1 MMGYKPFYCRLLFA
15 YTEAVTRIAETV
27 GPGALRCELSHRNR
41 ARAAGCAAEM
51 SYSPVPSIIYGEDE
65 AGEHGNFLTA
75 SYKRILRQPAWKA
88 RMAKVYTGSRF
99 PPERQIARGGSWS
112 APTAPTRCS

>member
-1 MMGYKPFYCRLLFA
+1 MENLRLLTCNGPGAPGGPLQVEKFQAGMRSKILDRYFRLLFA
-15 YTEAVTRIAETV
+15 YTEAVMRTPETV

-41 ARAAGCAAEM
+41 ARTAGCAAEM

-75 SYKRILRQPAWKA
+75 SYKRILQQPA
-88 RMAKVYTGSRF
+88 
-99 PPERQIARGGSWS
+99 
-112 APTAPTRCS
+112 